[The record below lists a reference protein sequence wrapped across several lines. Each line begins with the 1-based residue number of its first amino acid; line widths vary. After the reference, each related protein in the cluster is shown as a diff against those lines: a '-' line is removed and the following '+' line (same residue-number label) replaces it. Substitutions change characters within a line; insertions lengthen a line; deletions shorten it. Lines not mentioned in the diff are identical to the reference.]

1 MLLRIARV
9 LVPAALAALAWVG
22 VCLAIGLP
30 TAATIAGAIVGGA
43 GALLATAVCM
53 VGAGQ
58 PEPIEPSATPR
69 PVRTVIA
76 ESQKRFERDEERTRP
91 GDRVASE
98 GSPDRAA

>member
-1 MLLRIARV
+1 MLLRIARL

-30 TAATIAGAIVGGA
+30 TAATIAGAIVGGG
-43 GALLATAVCM
+43 GALLAMAVCM

-58 PEPIEPSATPR
+58 PEQIEPSATP
-69 PVRTVIA
+69 VRTVTA
-76 ESQKRFERDEERTRP
+76 ESQKRFERDRERTRP